1 MEKINSLTG
10 MMDLIANKSN
20 KEELPNKIFHT
31 EKVLESIFKNF
42 SISQIRTPSLEYTNL
57 FERSVGETS
66 DIVNKELYTF
76 LDKNEKSITLRPEG
90 TASVIR
96 SLIEKKLDGDSHKL
110 WYLGPMWRY
119 ERPQKGRYRQFNQA
133 GVEILG
139 YEEGMAEFEIISMI
153 SSINKRLKIE
163 KPIIKINHLGNHE
176 TKKNFCDALVEYL
189 KPLQSKLEEKDLTR
203 LNNNPLRIL
212 DSKSSETQEILTNGP
227 RISEYL
233 PKKSL
238 EMMDMIISTFSQEC
252 EIQIDQNLVRGLDY
266 YTGFVFEAIS
276 SNLGAQDAFLGGGRY
291 DNLCKQLGGKDLPA
305 IGMAIGIER
314 LSLLSNAL
322 EENKTSISII
332 IISNNTEPKAYKIAH
347 DLRSLNNNI
356 NFDIQLSDGSLKSKL
371 RRANKDNADYAII
384 IGEEELK
391 SNTVIVKPL
400 SDNDSEQ
407 TTMDLNDLDNFIKNV
422 K

>member
-42 SISQIRTPSLEYTNL
+42 SISQIRTPSLEYTHL

-90 TASVIR
+90 TASVLR

-139 YEEGMAEFEIISMI
+139 YEEGMAEFEIISII

-203 LNNNPLRIL
+203 LNSNPLRIL

-238 EMMDMIISTFSQEC
+238 EMMDMIVSTFSQEC

-276 SNLGAQDAFLGGGRY
+276 SNLGAQDAYLGGGRY
-291 DNLCKQLGGKDLPA
+291 DNLCKDLGGKDLPA

-314 LSLLSNAL
+314 LSLLSNVL
-322 EENKTSISII
+322 EGDKTSISII

-407 TTMDLNDLDNFIKNV
+407 ITMDLNDLDNFIKNV
-422 K
+422 E

>member
-90 TASVIR
+90 TASVLR

-139 YEEGMAEFEIISMI
+139 YEEGMAEFEIISII

-238 EMMDMIISTFSQEC
+238 EMMDMIVSTFSQEC

-276 SNLGAQDAFLGGGRY
+276 SNLGAQDAYLGGGRY
-291 DNLCKQLGGKDLPA
+291 DNLCKDLGGKDLPA

-314 LSLLSNAL
+314 LSLLSNVL
-322 EENKTSISII
+322 EGDKTSISII

-407 TTMDLNDLDNFIKNV
+407 ITMDLNDLDNFIKNV
-422 K
+422 E

>member
-1 MEKINSLTG
+1 VEKINSLTG

-31 EKVLESIFKNF
+31 EKVLTSIFKNF

-57 FERSVGETS
+57 FKRSVGETS

-90 TASVIR
+90 TASVLR

-139 YEEGMAEFEIISMI
+139 YEEGMPEFEMISIISA
-153 SSINKRLKIE
+153 INERLKIQ
-163 KPIIKINHLGNHE
+163 KPIIKINHLGNNE
-176 TKKNFCDALVEYL
+176 TKMNFCDALVEYL

-212 DSKSSETQEILTNGP
+212 DSKSSETQEILKNGP

-238 EMMDMIISTFSQEC
+238 EIMDMIVSTFSQEC

-276 SNLGAQDAFLGGGRY
+276 SNLGAQDAYLGGGRY

-314 LSLLSNAL
+314 LSLLSNTL
-322 EENKTSISII
+322 EEDKTSISII

-347 DLRSLNNNI
+347 NLRSLNNNI
-356 NFDIQLSDGSLKSKL
+356 NIDIQLSGGSLKSKL

-407 TTMDLNDLDNFIKNV
+407 ITMDLNDLDNFIKNV
-422 K
+422 E